1 MVGLCQFMRVIGAG
15 DECECEVKG
24 GDESTN
30 AFAQPFAQPNLISVK
45 IPRSRHDQVRV
56 WKKLMNA
63 SFPASALFRLER

>member
-30 AFAQPFAQPNLISVK
+30 AFAQPFAQPNLISVNGTA
-45 IPRSRHDQVRV
+45 RSSSSVE
-56 WKKLMNA
+56 KN
-63 SFPASALFRLER
+63 S